1 VPELPNELIDAMQ
14 SIIFSN
20 NFATS
25 INYLRIDLSH
35 AAQYTGNWKV
45 ILTDPISSIDG
56 LKNEYT
62 FSIKVNV
69 IDLELIIPD

>member
-1 VPELPNELIDAMQ
+1 MQ
-14 SIIFSN
+14 PIIYSN

-25 INYLRIDLSH
+25 INYMRNIDLSH

-62 FSIKVNV
+62 FSIIVNV
-69 IDLELIIPD
+69 IDLELIMPD